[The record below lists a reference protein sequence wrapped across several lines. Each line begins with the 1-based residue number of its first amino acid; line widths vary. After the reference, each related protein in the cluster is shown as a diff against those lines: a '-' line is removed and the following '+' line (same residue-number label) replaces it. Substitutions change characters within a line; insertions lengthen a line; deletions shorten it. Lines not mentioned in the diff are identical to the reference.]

1 MKLFSLIRIRLID
14 RNIRITNVICIVK
27 IFINGLINT
36 VIGPASDVSDGDNFI
51 LMK

>member
-1 MKLFSLIRIRLID
+1 MKWFSLIGKKLTD

-36 VIGPASDVSDGDNFI
+36 VIGPASDVNDGDNFI
-51 LMK
+51 STK